1 MSKDKSIR
9 RGALGRGLSLSL
21 AGARAGGAF
30 ALDGALKRLRG
41 SEAGDDARLEREAHR
56 FAQRLGELKGSYVKI
71 GQLFAL
77 LGEHFLPAP
86 LTRALHELEAQT
98 RPVPWSQ
105 VKPTLAAALGPRVH
119 DLDIETGALAA
130 ASLAQVHRA
139 RVKASNTEV
148 VVKVQYPELA
158 DLLDDDFNAVV
169 RMLRLARW
177 IPASREFDSWL
188 GTLHEQ
194 LRAEIDY
201 PRELAM
207 ATRMAEQLAAHPD
220 LRDGPVALRV
230 PRFWT
235 DYCGAEVLTLDF
247 VAGHR
252 AGSPEVAGLSQARRN
267 ALGRRMLQLFFIEV
281 FDLGLVQTDPNFG
294 NYLISDSGDALT
306 LLDFGSVMVLGE
318 SVRAAL
324 CDTIVAGLRGDDDGL
339 LDALTRL
346 GCLPD
351 NAGQHARDTF
361 LTFIANLLEP
371 LRHPD
376 ALPAEYLNGA
386 GAYCWG
392 RSGLINRTGRHVA
405 RSITSRQFAIPSG
418 DFAMVARKL
427 TGVFT
432 FIAVLD
438 AEFNGHEIAAPYLEM
453 RRSSKPNSPQRQGG

>member
-1 MSKDKSIR
+1 
-9 RGALGRGLSLSL
+9 
-21 AGARAGGAF
+21 
-30 ALDGALKRLRG
+30 
-41 SEAGDDARLEREAHR
+41 
-56 FAQRLGELKGSYVKI
+56 
-71 GQLFAL
+71 
-77 LGEHFLPAP
+77 
-86 LTRALHELEAQT
+86 
-98 RPVPWSQ
+98 
-105 VKPTLAAALGPRVH
+105 
-119 DLDIETGALAA
+119 
-130 ASLAQVHRA
+130 
-139 RVKASNTEV
+139 
-148 VVKVQYPELA
+148 
-158 DLLDDDFNAVV
+158 
-169 RMLRLARW
+169 
-177 IPASREFDSWL
+177 
-188 GTLHEQ
+188 
-194 LRAEIDY
+194 
-201 PRELAM
+201 
-207 ATRMAEQLAAHPD
+207 
-220 LRDGPVALRV
+220 
-230 PRFWT
+230 
-235 DYCGAEVLTLDF
+235 
-247 VAGHR
+247 
-252 AGSPEVAGLSQARRN
+252 
-267 ALGRRMLQLFFIEV
+267 MLQLFFIEV